1 MSQGVMDFLFAED
14 ELSKIVTDFRPNVE
28 ERKRLETL
36 RNEKAGLR
44 RRIGELET
52 ELTARETFCTNLQ
65 KTAAEDSRNVR
76 RRRRRGP
83 CAHVLWFKN

>member
-1 MSQGVMDFLFAED
+1 VFFCFSFPFQRFCNIFFLED

-44 RRIGELET
+44 RRIGELEA
-52 ELTARETFCTNLQ
+52 ELTARETFCANLQ
-65 KTAAEDSRNVR
+65 KKAADDSRYIGRSSINQ
-76 RRRRRGP
+76 
-83 CAHVLWFKN
+83 